1 MEEQLLWEYRVQNF
15 GNVWKSYKPEEM
27 TAELNLWGEQGWEV
41 VSASVTPSSTIT
53 VIAKRPLS
61 DFERRRRSRPDYN
74 T

>member
-41 VSASVTPSSTIT
+41 VSAISHSQQHDNSHSKAT
-53 VIAKRPLS
+53 VI
-61 DFERRRRSRPDYN
+61 
-74 T
+74 